1 MRNCAPQRK
10 KGLTSV
16 LALTCQFAYGA
27 VAGRLDAVSIGN
39 SASWPGPREPTRGR
53 LRRGAP
59 RDHGIRASCERVPR
73 SRRPVPTKQASKLSQ
88 HAPLSTWCSTSS
100 ARSTRGMHRPR
111 ASAALVPFGPAHRTL
126 LASVVDAS
134 QRRSRERSIGLRDRV
149 TRTQDREARS
159 KPAPAARPGSSSTP
173 PRVQGARDAPGNVVE
188 RSSGRTRCVSR

>member
-1 MRNCAPQRK
+1 VRLGEKGIDECA
-10 KGLTSV
+10 GTDMSV
-16 LALTCQFAYGA
+16 HYGA

-73 SRRPVPTKQASKLSQ
+73 SRRPIPTKQASKLSQ
-88 HAPLSTWCSTSS
+88 YAPPSTWCSTSS

-134 QRRSRERSIGLRDRV
+134 QRRSRERSIGLHDRV
-149 TRTQDREARS
+149 TRTQDRAARS
-159 KPAPAARPGSSSTP
+159 KPAPAPRPGSPSTP
-173 PRVQGARDAPGNVVE
+173 PRVQSARDAPGNVGA
-188 RSSGRTRCVSR
+188 RSSGHTRCVSR